1 VPQSLTGV
9 AGLSTQPISPS
20 VQTFPTHGHRQANLT
35 QTQSHTPSQQDET
48 PQYPAHLLARA
59 SYINNQNQVKDT
71 LSWILDSGASQHF
84 SNSQSDLKEH
94 KHFREPKKVFLGD
107 NIAVFAEG
115 SGTQL
120 LQSGPYI
127 LVLSVWIV
135 PDFRQIFPGIDR
147 PFGGLSCLICGDFFQ
162 LPPVGS
168 ETLYRKAP
176 STHPK
181 VEAVA
186 GRILYNHGR

>member
-1 VPQSLTGV
+1 M
-9 AGLSTQPISPS
+9 
-20 VQTFPTHGHRQANLT
+20 
-35 QTQSHTPSQQDET
+35 
-48 PQYPAHLLARA
+48 
-59 SYINNQNQVKDT
+59 
-71 LSWILDSGASQHF
+71 QHF
-84 SNSQSDLKEH
+84 SNSQSDLKEY
-94 KHFREPKKVFLGD
+94 KYFRELKKVFLGD
-107 NIAVFAEG
+107 NTAVFAEG

-120 LQSGPYI
+120 LQSG
-127 LVLSVWIV
+127 LVLSVLFV

-147 PFGGLSCLICGDFFQ
+147 PFGSLSCLICGDFFQ

-168 ETLYRKAP
+168 EALYRKVP